1 MMNQWVINSK
11 NLCSRYNL
19 LLEWAKRRSKFV
31 QLMSYLLFEKNVLIL
46 GSMTNCLSL
55 TQDNAQC
62 VSALNFFT
70 KIKFTRFNE
79 LNSYV
84 EFKDAKTYLHN
95 FSIDSTLWFAASKR
109 VVQTNNKLTN
119 QVKHLLTF
127 KF

>member
-1 MMNQWVINSK
+1 
-11 NLCSRYNL
+11 
-19 LLEWAKRRSKFV
+19 
-31 QLMSYLLFEKNVLIL
+31 MSYLLFEKNVLIL

-70 KIKFTRFNE
+70 RFNE

-95 FSIDSTLWFAASKR
+95 FSIDSTLWLAASKR

-119 QVKHLLTF
+119 
-127 KF
+127 